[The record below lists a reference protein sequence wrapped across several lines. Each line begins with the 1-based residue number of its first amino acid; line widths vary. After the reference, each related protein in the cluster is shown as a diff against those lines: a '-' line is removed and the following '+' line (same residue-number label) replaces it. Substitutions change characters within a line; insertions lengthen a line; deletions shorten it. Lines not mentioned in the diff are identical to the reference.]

1 MHERVVAPTEC
12 ARRLAVER
20 LVARQEMLYE
30 VGRLVARLEVLY
42 EVERLTAD
50 ECYSSC
56 SQLFSDQRI
65 Y

>member
-1 MHERVVAPTEC
+1 MCLT
-12 ARRLAVER
+12 VER
-20 LVARQEMLYE
+20 LVARLEVLYE